1 MPKEQRLF
9 SAYCG
14 LICVLF
20 SLLYLNPDMIEDGI
34 HPREDK
40 RIFDI
45 YENIK
50 DENIK
55 FTLLII
61 HMFKFWKDLNNIQG
75 FPEIDNDNPK
85 ETICHIKSFLS
96 GLNQN

>member
-1 MPKEQRLF
+1 MLTLLLLGNNGSLAEQRLF

-20 SLLYLNPDMIEDGI
+20 SLLYLNPDKIEDGI

-50 DENIK
+50 DENINS
-55 FTLLII
+55 
-61 HMFKFWKDLNNIQG
+61 HY
-75 FPEIDNDNPK
+75 
-85 ETICHIKSFLS
+85 
-96 GLNQN
+96 

>member
-1 MPKEQRLF
+1 
-9 SAYCG
+9 
-14 LICVLF
+14 
-20 SLLYLNPDMIEDGI
+20 MIEDGI

-50 DENIK
+50 DEYIK

-61 HMFKFWKDLNNIQG
+61 HMFKLWKDLNNIQG
-75 FPEIDNDNPK
+75 FPEFDNDNPK
-85 ETICHIKSFLS
+85 ETIGHIKSFLS

>member
-1 MPKEQRLF
+1 M
-9 SAYCG
+9 
-14 LICVLF
+14 ICVLF

-61 HMFKFWKDLNNIQG
+61 HMFK
-75 FPEIDNDNPK
+75 
-85 ETICHIKSFLS
+85 LS
-96 GLNQN
+96 IVR